1 MATTTNYSWTTPD
14 DTDLVKDGA
23 AAIRT
28 LGSSADTTVK
38 NLNPGTTAGDIDYY
52 TSGTAKARIAI
63 GTAGQVLQVNSGAT
77 APEWATPAAP
87 ASGLNLI
94 STTSFTAVAT
104 QSFDNVFSATYEN
117 YVIIMRFHSSSNNAT
132 HFRLRASGTDATG
145 GNYFSAVRSLSTGAV
160 LTTEFAGSGSTYFQ
174 IGNLPTTSATTPQ
187 YLSMTLY
194 NPYQTSSYKAQNHNY
209 VQGSGDKGGYGWGS
223 FSVSA
228 TAYDGF
234 SIFNGSG
241 GGATLTG
248 TISIY
253 GVSK

>member
-1 MATTTNYSWTTPD
+1 MSPTGLKW
-14 DTDLVKDGA
+14 A
-23 AAIRT
+23 AP
-28 LGSSADTTVK
+28 S
-38 NLNPGTTAGDIDYY
+38 
-52 TSGTAKARIAI
+52 
-63 GTAGQVLQVNSGAT
+63 SGALT
-77 APEWATPAAP
+77 
-87 ASGLNLI
+87 LI
-94 STTSFTAVAT
+94 STTSFSAVAT

-117 YVIIMRFHSSSNNAT
+117 YAIYMRFHSSSNNPT
-132 HFRLRASGTDATG
+132 FMRMRASATDASG
-145 GNYFSAVRSLSTGAV
+145 ANYSGAVRSLSSGAV
-160 LTTEFAGSGSTYFQ
+160 LATEWAGSGSTSFT

-194 NPYQTSSYKAQNHNY
+194 NPYQTSSYKAQTHNY
-209 VQGSGDKGGYGWGS
+209 VQGDGGKGGYGWGS
-223 FSVSA
+223 FSVSG